1 MHTFLHI
8 REDAHTLYGFID
20 NEEKK
25 VFLDLISVS
34 GIGAGTA
41 MIILSSL
48 STAEIQEAI
57 VREDVRTIQS
67 IKGIGNK
74 TAQRLILELKDKIK
88 KENMELANT
97 IVSSPGSDTQR
108 KLLAKNEAI
117 LALTALGIPKNTAEK
132 NLETIIKKHGNN
144 LSVEELI
151 KLALKV

>member
-1 MHTFLHI
+1 MQTFLHI

-74 TAQRLILELKDKIK
+74 TAQRLILDLADKIK
-88 KENMELANT
+88 IKNMELANT